1 MPELPAALIFAAFG
15 WRWLWARLPGLT
27 RTIPLA
33 AALLVVT
40 LALFVVADVAGPF
53 LYPRPTEYRAA
64 GLALHGTLPEGSHM
78 LARKRQTPFYAGAV
92 WEWLPFAELDGVLAY
107 AAEHNADYIVI
118 DAFTV
123 PILRPQVVY
132 LLDPANAPPVLTVV
146 YYDVVQGVV
155 IYRIDGAVLR

>member
-1 MPELPAALIFAAFG
+1 
-15 WRWLWARLPGLT
+15 
-27 RTIPLA
+27 
-33 AALLVVT
+33 
-40 LALFVVADVAGPF
+40 
-53 LYPRPTEYRAA
+53 
-64 GLALHGTLPEGSHM
+64 M

-123 PILRPQVVY
+123 LVLRPQLVY

-146 YYDVVQGVV
+146 YYDVAQGVV
-155 IYRIDGAVLR
+155 IYRIDGAILPRSR